1 MILLS
6 GQFAGNSYLQMLTVL
21 VIFVGVLG
29 VTAWTTKWV
38 ANYQKKQADQGNI
51 SLLDACRIGTN
62 KYIQI
67 VRVGEK
73 YLALAICK
81 DTVTVLCEIPEEQLK
96 FMNADGNAAFSD
108 VLKKIM
114 KSKTNSSKES
124 SSEENSSGENL
135 LINSDDDHIDR
146 DEGRKDV

>member
-21 VIFVGVLG
+21 VIFVLVLG
-29 VTAWTTKWV
+29 ATAWTTKWV
-38 ANYQKKQADQGNI
+38 ADYQKKQADQGNVT
-51 SLLDACRIGTN
+51 LLDACRIGNN

-81 DTVTVLCEIPEEQLK
+81 DSVTVLCEIPEEQLK
-96 FMNADGNAAFSD
+96 LMSREGSSAFSD
-108 VLKKIM
+108 IM
-114 KSKTNSSKES
+114 KKMMKKEQNASK
-124 SSEENSSGENL
+124 ENSSGEDL
-135 LINSDDDHIDR
+135 LKSSDDDHTDT
-146 DEGRKDV
+146 D

>member
-21 VIFVGVLG
+21 VIFVLVLG
-29 VTAWTTKWV
+29 ATAWTTKWV
-38 ANYQKKQADQGNI
+38 ADYQKKQADQGNI
-51 SLLDACRIGTN
+51 TLLDACRIGNN

-81 DTVTVLCEIPEEQLK
+81 DSVTVLCEIPEEQLK
-96 FMNADGNAAFSD
+96 LMSREGSSAFSD
-108 VLKKIM
+108 IM
-114 KSKTNSSKES
+114 KKMMKKEQNASK
-124 SSEENSSGENL
+124 ENSSGEDL
-135 LINSDDDHIDR
+135 LKSSDDDHTDT
-146 DEGRKDV
+146 D

>member
-21 VIFVGVLG
+21 VIFVLVLG

-38 ANYQKKQADQGNI
+38 ADYQKKQADQGNVT
-51 SLLDACRIGTN
+51 LLDACRIGNN

-81 DTVTVLCEIPEEQLK
+81 DSVTVLCEIPEEQLK
-96 FMNADGNAAFSD
+96 LMSREGSSAFSD
-108 VLKKIM
+108 IM
-114 KSKTNSSKES
+114 KKMMKKEQNASK
-124 SSEENSSGENL
+124 ENSSGEDL
-135 LINSDDDHIDR
+135 LKSSDDDHTDT
-146 DEGRKDV
+146 D

>member
-21 VIFVGVLG
+21 VIFVLVLG
-29 VTAWTTKWV
+29 ATAWTTKWV
-38 ANYQKKQADQGNI
+38 ANYQKKQADRGNI
-51 SLLDACRIGTN
+51 SLMDACRIGTN

-96 FMNADGNAAFSD
+96 MMSGESNNAFSD
-108 VLKKIM
+108 ILKKM
-114 KSKTNSSKES
+114 AKDKQSNLQEK
-124 SSEENSSGENL
+124 SSGEDL
-135 LINSDDDHIDR
+135 LIRDDDDHIEQ

>member
-21 VIFVGVLG
+21 VIFLFVLG

-51 SLLDACRIGTN
+51 SLMDACRIGTN

-96 FMNADGNAAFSD
+96 MMSGENDNAFSD
-108 VLKKIM
+108 ILKKM
-114 KSKTNSSKES
+114 VKNKQNNL
-124 SSEENSSGENL
+124 EENSSGEDL
-135 LINSDDDHIDR
+135 LIHDDDDHIEK